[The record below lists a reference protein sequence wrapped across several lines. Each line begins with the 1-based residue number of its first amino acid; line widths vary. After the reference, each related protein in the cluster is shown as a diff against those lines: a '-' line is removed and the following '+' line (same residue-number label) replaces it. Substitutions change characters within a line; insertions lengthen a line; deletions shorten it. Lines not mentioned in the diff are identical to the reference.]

1 MTSDPLVQQFLARQ
15 EDALAEAKR
24 RYGSALRSLS
34 LRILGSPEDAEE
46 VENETYLEA
55 WNQIP
60 PAEPDSLKSYLY
72 MICRRRSLDRLD
84 EKLAKKRG
92 GGEAVAALDEVRDTV
107 GGEDGRGWGER
118 LDRQA
123 LLNSFLAEL
132 PERERRI
139 FLRRYWYF
147 LSIREIAR
155 EEKLKESNVKVLLF
169 RIRGK
174 LKEQLQKE
182 DLWDE

>member
-1 MTSDPLVQQFLARQ
+1 MADPLVQQFLSRQ

-24 RYGSALRSLS
+24 RYGNALRSLS

-84 EKLAKKRG
+84 ERLAKKRG
-92 GGEAVAALDEVRDTV
+92 GGEAGAVLEELEDILP
-107 GGEDGRGWGER
+107 GEDGRRWAENLSR
-118 LDRQA
+118 RDA
-123 LLNSFLAEL
+123 LNRFLKSL
-132 PERERRI
+132 PARERRL
-139 FLRRYWYF
+139 FLQRFWYF
-147 LSIREIAR
+147 FSIREIAKA
-155 EEKLKESNVKVLLF
+155 EGLTENHVKVLLS
-169 RIRGK
+169 RMRH
-174 LKEQLQKE
+174 QLQAKLTE
-182 DLWDE
+182 EGLWYE

>member
-1 MTSDPLVQQFLARQ
+1 MTSDPLVQQFLVRQ
-15 EDALAEAKR
+15 EEALAEAKR

-84 EKLAKKRG
+84 ERLAKKRG
-92 GGEAVAALDEVRDTV
+92 GGEAAAGWEELEDILPGEFQMSREFSARRD
-107 GGEDGRGWGER
+107 
-118 LDRQA
+118 A
-123 LLNSFLAEL
+123 M
-132 PERERRI
+132 
-139 FLRRYWYF
+139 
-147 LSIREIAR
+147 REIIKSIWSLQR
-155 EEKLKESNVKVLLF
+155 VSKL
-169 RIRGK
+169 GK
-174 LKEQLQKE
+174 RSFIL
-182 DLWDE
+182 